1 MQKITKY
8 YFLAREE
15 QEEEEKEEKEKEEVI
30 RERVI
35 RGKGGRGSGYY
46 AHDVEGIRCTT
57 LLSPFSYRWL

>member
-15 QEEEEKEEKEKEEVI
+15 QEEEEKEKKEKEEVI

-46 AHDVEGIRCTT
+46 AHVKGIRCTT
-57 LLSPFSYRWL
+57 LLPPFSYRWL